1 MGCNVFCLLVIASL
15 GADAAPRGVVHRIRG
30 GSLDMDA
37 RASAELFGIEQREKE
52 VVKAITGASKKFASA
67 LGVRGGSLDMDARAS
82 AEMLGIQ
89 EPEKAVV
96 EAIAGASKKFAS
108 ALGVRG
114 GSFYGYAGAREYAD
128 ICGIEEPEKSVVTT
142 IKTAISSVVTAPLRV
157 FRR

>member
-1 MGCNVFCLLVIASL
+1 MVCNVFCLLVIASL
-15 GADAAPRGVVHRIRG
+15 GADAAPRGVVHRI
-30 GSLDMDA
+30 
-37 RASAELFGIEQREKE
+37 
-52 VVKAITGASKKFASA
+52 
-67 LGVRGGSLDMDARAS
+67 RGGSLDMDARAS

>member
-1 MGCNVFCLLVIASL
+1 
-15 GADAAPRGVVHRIRG
+15 
-30 GSLDMDA
+30 
-37 RASAELFGIEQREKE
+37 
-52 VVKAITGASKKFASA
+52 
-67 LGVRGGSLDMDARAS
+67 MDARAS